1 MPNTTYYYRVRA
13 TSANSTSANSNI
25 IAATTSN
32 TFSVNST
39 VNASTLPVCSTCDVS
54 VSNGALLNIDV
65 SKTFNTITVESG
77 GKLTN
82 GTGSTL
88 SATTLNLNSNAL
100 GAATYLDNGTTQIG
114 TTNVQQYLTSGRNWY
129 VSSPV
134 TAANLNALST
144 ATSIV
149 YWNETIGNWATPGT
163 STLNPMSGYIS
174 VSTNDTKAITFSGLL
189 NNGEKTIQLTR
200 TSGKTKEGFNLI
212 GNPYPSCLNWTSDI
226 ATAANALTTIWYR
239 TQTAGVYAFHTYNSS
254 GGIGTPIGVTGVI
267 PPMQAFWVRANAGG
281 GTLTFNNNMR
291 SHGSASNPLKVRNAT
306 NLQQKILR
314 LQVSNGTNNDEA
326 VVYFNSDASDNFDAF
341 DSPKMANGN
350 NAIPE
355 IYTLAGI
362 EEVAINGLGTLNV
375 NKELPLGFSTKET
388 NYFTIKASQISNFVP
403 EERVLLKDNFLNKE
417 QDLTNEA
424 SYTFTSDPTNSTN
437 RFSLIFRTQSTVTD
451 MDKNIE
457 EQDID
462 IYKNTN
468 NQIVVRCI
476 ATITN
481 KTSVYV
487 YNSLGEL
494 LVSKQLTDN
503 ETVIQ
508 TPNNSGVYMVKVVTA
523 KKNTTKKV
531 VLK

>member
-1 MPNTTYYYRVRA
+1 CV
-13 TSANSTSANSNI
+13 
-25 IAATTSN
+25 
-32 TFSVNST
+32 
-39 VNASTLPVCSTCDVS
+39 
-54 VSNGALLNIDV
+54 
-65 SKTFNTITVESG
+65 
-77 GKLTN
+77 
-82 GTGSTL
+82 
-88 SATTLNLNSNAL
+88 
-100 GAATYLDNGTTQIG
+100 
-114 TTNVQQYLTSGRNWY
+114 
-129 VSSPV
+129 
-134 TAANLNALST
+134 
-144 ATSIV
+144 
-149 YWNETIGNWATPGT
+149 
-163 STLNPMSGYIS
+163 
-174 VSTNDTKAITFSGLL
+174 
-189 NNGEKTIQLTR
+189 
-200 TSGKTKEGFNLI
+200 
-212 GNPYPSCLNWTSDI
+212 NWTSDI
-226 ATAANALTTIWYR
+226 ANAANILTTIWYR

-267 PPMQAFWVRANAGG
+267 PPMQAFWVRVNAGG
-281 GTLTFNNNMR
+281 GTLTLNNSMR
-291 SHGSASNPLKVRNAT
+291 SHGSVSNPLKVRSAT

-326 VVYFNSDASDNFDAF
+326 VVYFNPEASDSFDTF
-341 DSPKMANGN
+341 DSPKMTNGN

-362 EEVAINGLGTLNV
+362 EEVAINGLGTLNF

-388 NYFTIKASQISNFVP
+388 NYFTIKASQICNFAP

-417 QDLTNEA
+417 QDLTDEA

-508 TPNNSGVYMVKVVTA
+508 TPNNSGVYMIKVVTA